1 MAEYDCYIRER
12 HGRPE
17 DVTIAVAMSGGVD
30 SSVAAAILA
39 GDGYRVAGF
48 TLKLWCSDR
57 EFGSERLC
65 CTADSMQTAADVC
78 ADLGIPHYVVDL
90 KSEFRARV
98 VERFC
103 KEYLAGR
110 TPNPCVVCN
119 AEIKLGALMAKARE
133 MGADFIATGHHVRQ
147 LAVSREEISKVGVPK
162 RNVPEGSVPGESIA
176 RSRISE
182 ESTLQAGGTR
192 PGAYRLMKGLDPA
205 KDQSYALWRLTQ
217 RQLKHTVFPIGWLT
231 KDLVRGVARR
241 LGLASSEAKESQDVC
256 FIPKG
261 DISDLL
267 DEVLPGEPRPAGG
280 EIRDL
285 NERVLGTHSGYYNF
299 TLGQRRGLHLA
310 LGRRQ
315 YIVKIDPAC
324 NVVYVGDEE
333 DLRSRVACV
342 SEFNF
347 IEAAESGTFGYE
359 AIDAKGSEKRGL
371 RVAAK
376 IRYMHPAAPGWLE
389 ILDRGEVRVTFDEP
403 QRAITPGQSLVAY
416 REEVLV
422 GGGVIARAER

>member
-1 MAEYDCYIRER
+1 MPEYDSYIRKE

-57 EFGSERLC
+57 EYGSDRLC
-65 CTADSMQTAADVC
+65 CTASSMETAADVC
-78 ADLGIPHYVVDL
+78 AHLGVPHYVVDL
-90 KSEFRARV
+90 KSEFRSRV
-98 VERFC
+98 IERFC

-119 AEIKLGALMAKARE
+119 AEIKLGALMEKARD
-133 MGADFIATGHHVRQ
+133 MGVDFVATGHHIRQ
-147 LAVSREEISKVGVPK
+147 VSVSQEGISKAGVPGGSI
-162 RNVPEGSVPGESIA
+162 PEGNVPGESNSA
-176 RSRISE
+176 SRTSE
-182 ESTLQAGGTR
+182 EDTIHAGGPR
-192 PGAYRLMKGLDPA
+192 PGAYRLLKGLDPA
-205 KDQSYALWRLTQ
+205 KDQSYALWRVTQ

-231 KDLVRGVARR
+231 KDAVRDVARR

-256 FIPKG
+256 FIPRG

-285 NERVLGTHSGYYNF
+285 NERVLGTHTGYYKF

-315 YIVKIDPAC
+315 YIVKIDPAR

-333 DLRSRVACV
+333 DLRSRVARL

-347 IEAAESGTFGYE
+347 IEAVESGPLGRE
-359 AIDAKGSEKRGL
+359 AVGAEGTEERRL

-389 ILDRGEVRVTFDEP
+389 IINGGEVLVTFDEP

-416 REEVLV
+416 RGEVLV
-422 GGGVIARAER
+422 GGGVIKRAER